1 MFSFGKSPKE
11 KAEKDFNK
19 AEQLFDAIQYKKAGK
34 YYESAGDTFYEIKD
48 FSSAELSFFN
58 AAKSY
63 IQEERHTDVLNTLRK
78 ASNSSLQLKNYTYTQ
93 KIFEKAI
100 AYTKKLNKSKEK
112 DNFYIAFSVLYY
124 LCALINGEAQKG
136 VNLIKKVRKKINKDY
151 FKDHSLIHFITNL
164 TIAIRDK
171 KEAYLEK
178 IIHIFHQLGL
188 NQVEKELAQIA
199 ILLVYMQVSINP
211 ELLLDQDQWTI
222 KELIGLNIKIEKTSF
237 DSIKKNILFEFQIKE
252 CKVLKVNLAHSDN
265 LTIKEKPEFPLDIS
279 LQEGFDMNFVL
290 KPHFQKDISFIG
302 PIKIQYEINGKY
314 IGYLENRNEF
324 DLTLLS
330 PPTHLDISINNLK
343 PPLIDKT
350 FPLEIRI
357 ENKSDSEAR
366 DLEIILTLPEPLK
379 LMRGTLEK
387 QIYSLG
393 TNETINWKI
402 SAKPIKAGEFEI
414 IGDIKYTDPDQN
426 ILKEKKTFPIS
437 IKM

>member
-63 IQEERHTDVLNTLRK
+63 IQEERHIDVLNSLRK
-78 ASNSSLQLKNYTYTQ
+78 ASNSSLQLKNYAYTQ
-93 KIFEKAI
+93 RIFEKAI
-100 AYTKKLNKSKEK
+100 AYTKKLSKSKEK
-112 DNFYIAFSVLYY
+112 DNFYITFSVLYY
-124 LCALINGEAQKG
+124 LCTLINGEPEKG
-136 VNLIKKVRKKINKDY
+136 VNLIKKIQKRINKDY

-171 KEAYLEK
+171 KESNLEK
-178 IIHIFHQLGL
+178 ILNTFHQVEL
-188 NQVEKELAQIA
+188 NQVENNLARIT
-199 ILLVYMQVSINP
+199 ILLVYLQVSTTP
-211 ELLLDQDQWTI
+211 ELVLDQEQWTI
-222 KELIGLNIKIEKTSF
+222 KDLIGVRIKVDKTSI
-237 DSIKKNILFEFQIKE
+237 DSIKKNLSFDFQIKQF
-252 CKVLKVNLAHSDN
+252 KIIKVNIAHSDN
-265 LTIKEKPEFPLDIS
+265 LTIKEKPEFPLDV
-279 LQEGFDMNFVL
+279 LLEKGFNIDFLL
-290 KPHFQKDISFIG
+290 KPHFQKDFSFIG
-302 PIKIQYEINGKY
+302 PVKIQYKINGKY
-314 IGYLENRNEF
+314 IGYFENRNEF
-324 DLTLLS
+324 DLILLS
-330 PPTHLDISINNLK
+330 PPTHLEVSIKNLK

-357 ENKSDSEAR
+357 ENNSDSEAR
-366 DLEIILTLPEPLK
+366 DLEINLTLPEPLK

-402 SAKPIKAGEFEI
+402 SAKPIEAGDFEI
-414 IGDIKYTDPDQN
+414 VGDIKYTDPDQN
-426 ILKEKKTFPIS
+426 ILKERKTFPIS